1 MHSASVTIVAVLLA
15 LPFSFAGSVCF
26 ATTCTLGTPTGGAP
40 ACNMR
45 AWGPGRKPCGD
56 SSAFIRGFEAFDDLD
71 GHVEVTLDDQ
81 WVTFMPRDGS
91 PGGGVLSIHSVE
103 YEGIDVSDGNVEQ
116 DRDEGCGFASS
127 LENVWWPDVPVCF

>member
-1 MHSASVTIVAVLLA
+1 MCVSPPRARSVRPPAEHLLA
-15 LPFSFAGSVCF
+15 TCAPGALVASLAAILLP
-26 ATTCTLGTPTGGAP
+26 
-40 ACNMR
+40 
-45 AWGPGRKPCGD
+45 
-56 SSAFIRGFEAFDDLD
+56 SSAGTSLHNSLPEIANNISFEAFDDLD